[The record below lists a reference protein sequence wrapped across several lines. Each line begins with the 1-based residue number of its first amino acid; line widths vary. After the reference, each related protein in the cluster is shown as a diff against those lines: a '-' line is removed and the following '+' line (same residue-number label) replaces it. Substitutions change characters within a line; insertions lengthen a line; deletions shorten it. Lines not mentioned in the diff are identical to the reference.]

1 MVERLGRLRFGR
13 LMLVAL
19 VALAALT
26 GVASSQNNVRP
37 IKLVTFGDSLTAGF
51 GLPLASAFP
60 AKLEAALRGKGYKV
74 DVVNAGVSG
83 DTVADGLA
91 RLDWSIPEG
100 TDAVIVELGANDAL
114 RGLDPKLA
122 RSGLDEIVKRLRQR
136 HVAVMLA
143 GMYAPRNFG
152 PEYSAQF
159 DPIYPEL
166 AKTYDLPL
174 YPFFLDGVA
183 TDPKLNQGDGL
194 HPTGAGV
201 DVIVAR
207 ILPTVEA
214 LLTKVSAQRS

>member
-1 MVERLGRLRFGR
+1 MVERLGR

-19 VALAALT
+19 VAFAALLGAANGQQAT
-26 GVASSQNNVRP
+26 RDGARP
-37 IKLVTFGDSLTAGF
+37 IKLVAFGDSLTAGL
-51 GLPLASAFP
+51 GLPLASTFP

-91 RLDWSIPEG
+91 RLDWSIPQDA
-100 TDAVIVELGANDAL
+100 DAVIVELGANDAL
-114 RGLDPKLA
+114 RGLEPKLA

-136 HVAVMLA
+136 NVAVMLA
-143 GMYAPRNFG
+143 GMYAPRNLG
-152 PEYSAQF
+152 PEYSTQF
-159 DPIYPEL
+159 DPIFPDL
-166 AKTYDLPL
+166 AKAYDLPL

-183 TDPKLNQGDGL
+183 ADPNLNQADGL
-194 HPTGAGV
+194 HPTAAGV
-201 DVIVAR
+201 DIIVAR